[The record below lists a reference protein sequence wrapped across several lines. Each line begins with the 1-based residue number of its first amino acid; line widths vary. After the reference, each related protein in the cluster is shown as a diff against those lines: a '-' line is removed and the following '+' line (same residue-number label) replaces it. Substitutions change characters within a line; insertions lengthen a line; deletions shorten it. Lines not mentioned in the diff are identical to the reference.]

1 MFSFGKSSRNALT
14 TVSPPMPE
22 SNTPI
27 GFIYWLVRATTDRIF
42 AKSGGEVQLLQVKV
56 A

>member
-27 GFIYWLVRATTDRIF
+27 GLAAESIIF
-42 AKSGGEVQLLQVKV
+42 AKSGGEVQAPQVKV

>member
-1 MFSFGKSSRNALT
+1 MFSFGKSSRNART

-27 GFIYWLVRATTDRIF
+27 GFIY
-42 AKSGGEVQLLQVKV
+42 
-56 A
+56 

>member
-22 SNTPI
+22 SKTPI
-27 GFIYWLVRATTDRIF
+27 GFIY
-42 AKSGGEVQLLQVKV
+42 
-56 A
+56 